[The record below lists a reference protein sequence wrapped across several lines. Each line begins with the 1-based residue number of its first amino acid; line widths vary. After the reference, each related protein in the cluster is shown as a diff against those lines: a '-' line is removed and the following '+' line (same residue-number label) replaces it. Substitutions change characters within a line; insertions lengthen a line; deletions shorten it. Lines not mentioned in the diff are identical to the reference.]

1 MSLDRVDRDIL
12 RILHTKGRLP
22 VVELAKL
29 VNLTTSPCSERVKRL
44 EKEGYIRGYHAD
56 LDPGKLG
63 LDVQVFIHIRLDQ
76 SSFSIFERFA

>member
-12 RILHTKGRLP
+12 RILHAKGRLP

-44 EKEGYIRGYHAD
+44 EKRGVHSR
-56 LDPGKLG
+56 LPRGSRSGKVRLG
-63 LDVQVFIHIRLDQ
+63 CAGLYPY
-76 SSFSIFERFA
+76 SA

>member
-12 RILHTKGRLP
+12 RILHAKGRLP

-44 EKEGYIRGYHAD
+44 EKRDTFAVTTRISIRE
-56 LDPGKLG
+56 
-63 LDVQVFIHIRLDQ
+63 
-76 SSFSIFERFA
+76 S